1 MYGSWYAGSQA
12 SSWIFW
18 WAFARLCRL
27 TSTPHVGGGG
37 LGRRRAG
44 SAAGPSGRTAA
55 RARFLGSQDGRGRR
69 GPRRSAGNAVRC
81 PRHRVPRG
89 TDHSGSPGRVWSQ
102 YETSLT
108 GVLLSVGIPRVGR
121 PGAPPSGDPLLRDE
135 GGHGMS
141 VSRGPSGGLLAVS
154 GGPEVARARTMFLVD
169 EPVAPGLVREPILA

>member
-44 SAAGPSGRTAA
+44 PAAGPSGRAAA
-55 RARFLGSQDGRGRR
+55 RTRFLGSQDGRGRR

-89 TDHSGSPGRVWSQ
+89 TDHSGSPGRAWSQ

-108 GVLLSVGIPRVGR
+108 GVLLSVVIPRVDR
-121 PGAPPSGDPLLRDE
+121 PGAPPSGDPLLRDGRPRDVRVE
-135 GGHGMS
+135 GDR
-141 VSRGPSGGLLAVS
+141 RG
-154 GGPEVARARTMFLVD
+154 GGP
-169 EPVAPGLVREPILA
+169 